1 MAKGLDERQKKF
13 VELVASG
20 KSPYRA
26 CIEAGYSEQYA
37 KAFSGKL
44 LEKYKNEIEALKPV
58 VQEAIKEEFKYTVK
72 DSFNNMQELKK
83 IALNCFDKNG
93 NPNINAAIKAEELM
107 GKMYGVYKADNEQKL
122 LNTNPIEVQILK
134 WSFIIN
140 ICRC

>member
-26 CIEAGYSEQYA
+26 CIKAGYSEQYA

-72 DSFNNMQELKK
+72 ESFDFLCSIQNMAMNSL
-83 IALNCFDKNG
+83 DKNG
-93 NPNINAAIKAEELM
+93 NPNLTALIKAEELK
-107 GKMYGVYKADNEQKL
+107 GKMFGVYQADNEQKT
-122 LNTNPIEVQILK
+122 LNFEI
-134 WSFIIN
+134 SIN
-140 ICRC
+140 RKPVDVKKD